1 MSEIE
6 NNLKAKIAGLKEQ
19 QFRRE
24 YDNTMGVAGEAFEMN
39 TPRELNMELSGRN
52 RGRAVAPGY
61 KYSTDQLQ
69 AAMDAS
75 NTENMIGYS
84 IFDNVLRRTGNPTLA
99 TTAMNAASFV
109 PGVGTAMGLED
120 AYDAA
125 RYIPDAYA
133 MNGVPGVLGQ
143 LGTVAIGAGDAAL
156 SLAPFAKTLMRGAR
170 NVPKAMRR
178 AGDATSSGIF
188 ALEDMMTPAPPKNPP
203 NALLEQ
209 VSRYLESRGQ

>member
-1 MSEIE
+1 MSELE
-6 NNLKAKIAGLKEQ
+6 NNLKAKIANLHEQ
-19 QFRRE
+19 KFRRQ
-24 YDNTMGVAGEAFEMN
+24 YDNVMGVEGEAFEMN

-84 IFDNVLRRTGNPTLA
+84 IFDEVLRRTGNPQMA
-99 TTAMNAASFV
+99 TQAMNAAAFV
-109 PGVGTAMGLED
+109 PGLGTAMGLED

-125 RYIPDAYA
+125 RNIPDAYA

-143 LGTVAIGAGDAAL
+143 VGQIALGAGDAAL
-156 SLAPFAKTLMRGAR
+156 SLAPFAKPVVKGVATGAA
-170 NVPKAMRR
+170 NVARPVFK
-178 AGDATSSGIF
+178 
-188 ALEDMMTPAPPKNPP
+188 E
-203 NALLEQ
+203 LEQ
-209 VSRYLESRGQ
+209 YFRREGKMQ

>member
-6 NNLKAKIAGLKEQ
+6 NKLKAKIAGLKDQ
-19 QFRRE
+19 QIRRQ

-75 NTENMIGYS
+75 NTENMIGFN
-84 IFDNVLRRTGNPTLA
+84 IFDEVLRRTGNPRMA
-99 TTAMNAASFV
+99 TQAMNVASMT

-120 AYDAA
+120 AYDGGLMGVFAQRTA
-125 RYIPDAYA
+125 DEFNITREA
-133 MNGVPGVLGQ
+133 MDEFAIASLTNQKGSMWFCQAVHIALFIH
-143 LGTVAIGAGDAAL
+143 LKMSYYRMVALVQTLIQHIGH
-156 SLAPFAKTLMRGAR
+156 SNHIR
-170 NVPKAMRR
+170 V
-178 AGDATSSGIF
+178 TSPRMLIF
-188 ALEDMMTPAPPKNPP
+188 IL
-203 NALLEQ
+203 
-209 VSRYLESRGQ
+209 V

>member
-1 MSEIE
+1 MSELE
-6 NNLKAKIAGLKEQ
+6 NNLKAKIANLQEQ
-19 QFRRE
+19 KFRRQ
-24 YDNTMGVAGEAFEMN
+24 YDNVMGVDGEAFEMK

-84 IFDNVLRRTGNPTLA
+84 IFDEVLRRTGNPQMA
-99 TTAMNAASFV
+99 TQAMNAAAFV
-109 PGVGTAMGLED
+109 PGLGTAMGLED

-125 RYIPDAYA
+125 RNIPDAYA

-143 LGTVAIGAGDAAL
+143 VGQIALGAGDAAL
-156 SLAPFAKTLMRGAR
+156 SLAPFAKPVVKGVATGAA
-170 NVPKAMRR
+170 NVARPVFK
-178 AGDATSSGIF
+178 
-188 ALEDMMTPAPPKNPP
+188 E
-203 NALLEQ
+203 LEQ
-209 VSRYLESRGQ
+209 YFRREGKMQ

>member
-1 MSEIE
+1 
-6 NNLKAKIAGLKEQ
+6 
-19 QFRRE
+19 
-24 YDNTMGVAGEAFEMN
+24 MGVAGEAFEMN

-84 IFDNVLRRTGNPTLA
+84 IFDEVLRRTGNPQMA
-99 TTAMNAASFV
+99 TQAMNAAAFV
-109 PGVGTAMGLED
+109 PGLGTAMGVED

-143 LGTVAIGAGDAAL
+143 VGQIALGAGDAAFVFG
-156 SLAPFAKTLMRGAR
+156 SVCKTSMKGSCHRCQ
-170 NVPKAMRR
+170 
-178 AGDATSSGIF
+178 AG
-188 ALEDMMTPAPPKNPP
+188 
-203 NALLEQ
+203 
-209 VSRYLESRGQ
+209 V

>member
-6 NNLKAKIAGLKEQ
+6 NNLKAKIAGLKDQ
-19 QFRRE
+19 QIRRQ
-24 YDNTMGVAGEAFEMN
+24 YDNAIGVAGEAFEMN

-84 IFDNVLRRTGNPTLA
+84 IFDNVLRRTGNPIAA
-99 TTAMNAASFV
+99 TSAMKTASFV
-109 PGVGTAMGLED
+109 PGLGTAIGAED

-125 RYIPDAYA
+125 RAIPDAYA
-133 MNGVPGVLGQ
+133 MNGMPGVLGQ
-143 LGTVAIGAGDAAL
+143 VGQVALGAGDAAL
-156 SLAPFAKTLMRGAR
+156 SLAPFVKPIAKGAGNAAR
-170 NVPKAMRR
+170 P
-178 AGDATSSGIF
+178 IF
-188 ALEDMMTPAPPKNPP
+188 KE
-203 NALLEQ
+203 LEQ
-209 VSRYLESRGQ
+209 YFRREGKMQ

>member
-1 MSEIE
+1 MSD
-6 NNLKAKIAGLKEQ
+6 KIANIRNKVAALKDQ
-19 QFRRE
+19 QIRRE

-84 IFDNVLRRTGNPTLA
+84 IFDEVLRRTGNPTLA
-99 TTAMNAASFV
+99 TTAMNAAAFV
-109 PGVGTAMGLED
+109 PGLGTAMGVED

-143 LGTVAIGAGDAAL
+143 VGQVALGNGDAAI
-156 SLAPFAKTLMRGAR
+156 SLAPVVRPIMKGAAKASRPVFA
-170 NVPKAMRR
+170 
-178 AGDATSSGIF
+178 
-188 ALEDMMTPAPPKNPP
+188 E
-203 NALLEQ
+203 LEQ
-209 VSRYLESRGQ
+209 YFRREGKMQ

>member
-1 MSEIE
+1 MSELE
-6 NNLKAKIAGLKEQ
+6 NNLKAKIANLQEQ
-19 QFRRE
+19 KFRRQ
-24 YDNTMGVAGEAFEMN
+24 YDNVMGVEGEAFEMN

-84 IFDNVLRRTGNPTLA
+84 IFDEVLRRIGNPQMA
-99 TTAMNAASFV
+99 TQAMNAAAFV
-109 PGVGTAMGLED
+109 PGLGTAMGLED

-125 RYIPDAYA
+125 RNIPDAYA

-143 LGTVAIGAGDAAL
+143 VGQIALGAGDAAL
-156 SLAPFAKTLMRGAR
+156 SLAPFAKPVVKGVATGAA
-170 NVPKAMRR
+170 NVARPVFK
-178 AGDATSSGIF
+178 
-188 ALEDMMTPAPPKNPP
+188 E
-203 NALLEQ
+203 LEQ
-209 VSRYLESRGQ
+209 YFRREGKMQ

>member
-1 MSEIE
+1 MSELE
-6 NNLKAKIAGLKEQ
+6 NNLKAKIANLQEQ
-19 QFRRE
+19 KFRRQ
-24 YDNTMGVAGEAFEMN
+24 YDNVMGVEGEAFEMN

-84 IFDNVLRRTGNPTLA
+84 IFDEVLRRTGNPQMA
-99 TTAMNAASFV
+99 TQAMNAAAFV
-109 PGVGTAMGLED
+109 PGLGTAMGLED

-125 RYIPDAYA
+125 RNIPDAYA

-143 LGTVAIGAGDAAL
+143 VGQIDLGAGDAAL
-156 SLAPFAKTLMRGAR
+156 SLAPFAKPVVKGVATGAA
-170 NVPKAMRR
+170 NVARPVFK
-178 AGDATSSGIF
+178 
-188 ALEDMMTPAPPKNPP
+188 E
-203 NALLEQ
+203 LEQ
-209 VSRYLESRGQ
+209 YFRREGKMQ